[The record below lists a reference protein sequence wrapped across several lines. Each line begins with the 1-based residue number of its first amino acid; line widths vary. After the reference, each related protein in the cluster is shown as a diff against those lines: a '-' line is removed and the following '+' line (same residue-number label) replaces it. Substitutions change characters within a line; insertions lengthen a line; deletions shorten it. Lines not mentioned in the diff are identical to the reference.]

1 MLKRRRWRSPDGISP
16 ESNGTRSEVA
26 DRTSNR
32 RDCAE
37 GDIAGI
43 EIPRR
48 SGSCHSYGVLS
59 LLAEARGPRPVKRR
73 NFITLLGGA
82 VAAWPLAAR
91 AQQPSIPVVG
101 WLGATTAE
109 AAKIQVEAFRRGL
122 SETGFVDG
130 HSVKIEYRWAE
141 NRYAQLPALAADL
154 VSRKVDAIVASGG
167 SVGALAAKTATATI
181 PIVFASVGADPIKV
195 GLVPSLNRPG
205 GNVTGNTI
213 FSNEL
218 NAKKLE
224 ILHGLV
230 PATAAIA
237 LLVNPDGPTANSVVQ
252 DTQEAAHALG
262 RRLLVVRASNER
274 EIDTAWADVVEQ
286 GAGGLIVAPDGFF
299 GARRDQLVSLAARHR
314 IPVMHESRSF
324 ADAGGFISYGAD
336 NLEGHR
342 LAGIYVGRILK
353 GAKAADLPVLQPAKF
368 YLVVNLKTA
377 KAFGI
382 TIPDA
387 LLIQATELIE

>member
-1 MLKRRRWRSPDGISP
+1 
-16 ESNGTRSEVA
+16 
-26 DRTSNR
+26 
-32 RDCAE
+32 
-37 GDIAGI
+37 
-43 EIPRR
+43 
-48 SGSCHSYGVLS
+48 
-59 LLAEARGPRPVKRR
+59 VKRR
-73 NFITLLGGA
+73 DFITLLGGA

-109 AAKIQVEAFRRGL
+109 AAAIQAEAFRRGL

-154 VSRKVDAIVASGG
+154 VNRKVDAIVASGG
-167 SVGALAAKTATATI
+167 SVSALAAQKATATI

-195 GLVPSLNRPG
+195 GLVPNLNRPA

-213 FSNEL
+213 LSNEL

-224 ILHGLV
+224 IMHGLV

-237 LLVNPDGPTANSVVQ
+237 LLVNPDGPTADSAVQ

-262 RRLLVVRASNER
+262 RRLLVLRASNER
-274 EIDTAWADVVEQ
+274 EIDTAWAGVVEQ

-299 GARRDQLVSLAARHR
+299 GARRDQLAALAARHR

-324 ADAGGFISYGAD
+324 AHAGGFISYGAD
-336 NLEGHR
+336 AVEAHHQ
-342 LAGIYVGRILK
+342 AGIYVGRILK
-353 GAKAADLPVLQPAKF
+353 GAKPADLPVLQPTKF
-368 YLVVNLKTA
+368 YLVINLKTA